1 MVFDKEL
8 LDNIYMGDIAKNA
21 LVSYLRSHSISVIDY
36 DEIRT
41 DNFMEHDP
49 GWDFKIG
56 KKMITVEVKSS
67 IPPNNEPKSNLI
79 KYRDIKI
86 TASHD
91 KGKTW
96 IKPEDIDSN
105 IHIQIYFYTKPY
117 RNGYDSFDTLARDIS
132 TNYHLIDKIINAS
145 KYNEPL
151 FAGWTTKKN
160 IIGYLNTLPE
170 GQRTSLLVVSE
181 SGYLSKQDVRY
192 AETLGVDALLIGEA
206 LMKGL
211 LF

>member
-1 MVFDKEL
+1 
-8 LDNIYMGDIAKNA
+8 MGDIAKNA

-96 IKPEDIDSN
+96 IKPED
-105 IHIQIYFYTKPY
+105 
-117 RNGYDSFDTLARDIS
+117 R
-132 TNYHLIDKIINAS
+132 
-145 KYNEPL
+145 
-151 FAGWTTKKN
+151 
-160 IIGYLNTLPE
+160 
-170 GQRTSLLVVSE
+170 
-181 SGYLSKQDVRY
+181 
-192 AETLGVDALLIGEA
+192 
-206 LMKGL
+206 
-211 LF
+211 